1 MGVAA
6 MTEPQRKALTAL
18 AKHPYFVPSD
28 LGEFLGGVKVGGP
41 MGARLVAKGWA
52 YRLGG
57 DGVAYAIT
65 RAGREAL
72 AGG

>member
-1 MGVAA
+1 

-28 LGEFLGGVKVGGP
+28 LGEFLGGVKVGKP

-72 AGG
+72 VNG

>member
-1 MGVAA
+1 MGMAA

-65 RAGREAL
+65 RAGRDAL
-72 AGG
+72 ASG